1 MFYRRKLLLAL
12 LEVFGGSL
20 KRIDCQ
26 KLLFLFCLHKR
37 KNYYDFFPYKY
48 GGFSFMLYQ
57 DKRRL
62 TDLNLLAAQQNF
74 QLCSEQSFILELRQ
88 EDRLALFA
96 LKKEV
101 GDLRGENLVRKAYI
115 EYPYYA
121 SRSMIASK
129 VLRATEYENISK
141 LWNTDRAPCLF
152 TIGYEG
158 MSIDAYFNVL
168 LANNVVALVDV
179 RKNPLS
185 MKYGFSKTKFSDY
198 TSSVGIQYFHIPEL
212 GIPSTLRQGLTNSTA
227 YGKLFE
233 YYSSEILP
241 MHGEAIQRLKGII
254 EERSRVAITCFE
266 ADHRFCHRHKLA
278 EYLKDDPAFNV
289 PIVHLHKASVGSVQ
303 SIHYNHENFPLEL
316 WDRNMQSS
324 LVGDSTM

>member
-1 MFYRRKLLLAL
+1 VFYRRKLLLAL
-12 LEVFGGSL
+12 LEVFSGSL
-20 KRIDCQ
+20 TRTDCQ
-26 KLLFLFCLHKR
+26 KLLFLFCLHKG

-57 DKRRL
+57 DKGRL
-62 TDLNLLAAQQNF
+62 TSLGLLAAQQHF
-74 QLCSEQSFILELRQ
+74 ELCSKQSFISELRQ
-88 EDRLALFA
+88 EDRLALLA

-101 GDLRGENLVRKAYI
+101 GDLRGEKLIRKAYI

-121 SRSMIASK
+121 SRSEIASK
-129 VLRATEYENISK
+129 VLESVEYENVSK
-141 LWNTDRAPCLF
+141 TWNTDKAPSLF

-185 MKYGFSKTKFSDY
+185 MKYGFSKTKFSNY
-198 TSSVGIQYFHIPEL
+198 AKNVGIQYSHIPEL
-212 GIPSTLRQGLTNSTA
+212 GIPSTLRQELTNPSA
-227 YGKLFE
+227 YSKLFE

-241 MHGEAIQRLKGII
+241 NQGEAVQKLKEIVQEQG
-254 EERSRVAITCFE
+254 RVVITCFE

-278 EYLKDDPAFNV
+278 EYLKNDTSFSV
-289 PIVHLHKASVGSVQ
+289 PVVHLCRTSIGSAQ
-303 SIHYNHENFPLEL
+303 RAYSSDESFPSEL
-316 WDRNMQSS
+316 WDKNMQMS
-324 LVGDSTM
+324 LFDS